1 MMPKTTSESHGP
13 RELEMTPVQ
22 HRKKNEK
29 EKEREN
35 LMESIGVVPAKYPSK
50 VKLKNFRSSRVSEL
64 G

>member
-1 MMPKTTSESHGP
+1 
-13 RELEMTPVQ
+13 MTPVQ
-22 HRKKNEK
+22 HRKKKEK